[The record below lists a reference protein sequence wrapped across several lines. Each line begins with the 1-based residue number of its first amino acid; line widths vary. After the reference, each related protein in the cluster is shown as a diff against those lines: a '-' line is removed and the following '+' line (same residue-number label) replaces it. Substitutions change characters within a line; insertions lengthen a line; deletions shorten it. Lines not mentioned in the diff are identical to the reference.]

1 MHEGHR
7 GRMREKYIKNGI
19 DSLAEHEVLE
29 MLLYYS
35 VLRGN
40 TNETAH
46 LLLKEFGCIANV
58 FDADVEDLMHVK
70 GVGEQSAVLIKMI
83 KDMASYYNRSVWS
96 ERPTLSNSVD
106 TGLYLV
112 DMIGSPSDECFY
124 LLSLN
129 AARKVLSFN
138 LIERGTVNSSS
149 VSVRKVVEHAVKN
162 RASSV
167 VFAHNHPSGRLV
179 PSENDIELTKL
190 LERAFEPIG
199 IAALDHFIV
208 GGGGYLSMSE
218 AGYF

>member
-35 VLRGN
+35 VPRGN

-58 FDADVEDLMHVK
+58 FDADAEDLMNVR
-70 GVGEQSAVLIKMI
+70 GVGEQSAVLIKLI

-96 ERPTLSNSVD
+96 ERPTLLSTED
-106 TGLYLV
+106 TGLYLT
-112 DMIGSPSDECFY
+112 DMMGNPSYECFC

-138 LIERGTVNSSS
+138 VIERGTVNSSA
-149 VSVRKVVEHAVKN
+149 VSVRKVVENAVKN

-167 VFAHNHPSGRLV
+167 IFAHNHPSGRLL

-190 LERAFEPIG
+190 LQRAFEPLE
-199 IAALDHFIV
+199 IAVLDHFII